1 LKAITDLLHL
11 RFNTEAVLLL
21 SIVVFV
27 LAALL
32 FLTLIL
38 ISRYQKIYMARAE
51 AAMLPVIEELLFPV
65 VFSNTPYA
73 VIKEHEL
80 WKKHMG
86 NKTFMRMLVSGIFK
100 MHKTYSGGY
109 AQNLRQF
116 FIEAGLARLSI
127 QQLQS
132 TSWSKKCE
140 AIRILSQLHIAEAY
154 EPILTLTYA
163 NEDILRLEAL
173 AAIVQMKGFR
183 GIEMLV
189 QYTKPINDWIQIN
202 LLYYLK
208 FSDNSIVPD
217 FGYLLFSANKDVVK
231 LGCRLIEM
239 YKQKANIDT
248 LQHLMERG
256 HVPDVAHRIKET
268 ILKLESF

>member
-1 LKAITDLLHL
+1 
-11 RFNTEAVLLL
+11 
-21 SIVVFV
+21 VFV

-32 FLTLIL
+32 FLVLIL
-38 ISRYQKIYMARAE
+38 ISRYQKIYMARVE

-73 VIKEHEL
+73 IVKEHEL

-116 FIEAGLARLSI
+116 FIEAGLARHSI
-127 QQLQS
+127 QQLQAI
-132 TSWSKKCE
+132 SWSKKCE
-140 AIRILSQLHIAEAY
+140 ALRILSQLNIAEAY

-189 QYTKPINDWIQIN
+189 PYTKPINDWIQIN

-217 FGYLLFSANKDVVK
+217 FGYLLFSRNKDVVK

-239 YKQKANIDT
+239 YKQKAHIDT
-248 LQHLMERG
+248 LQHLMETG
-256 HVPDVAHRIKET
+256 HAPDVTNRIKET
-268 ILKLESF
+268 ILKLDSF